1 MSHLWYVSMNKYTS
15 SKHSKSKC
23 SFALTLT
30 VQVTFTPLL
39 NALKKVLS
47 GVQIVS
53 RRKLGLNGQKKRSVM
68 IKGMNVDILTMCFE
82 SV

>member
-1 MSHLWYVSMNKYTS
+1 MNHLWYVSMNKYTS
-15 SKHSKSKC
+15 SKPSNNKY

-30 VQVTFTPLL
+30 GQVTFTPLL

-53 RRKLGLNGQKKRSVM
+53 GEN
-68 IKGMNVDILTMCFE
+68 
-82 SV
+82 